1 MYDKFKVPSVIFNVN
16 VNKILRVHLACSKLS
31 VQARVITCFRA
42 WDEYAQLLVFQL
54 MSSSNSAVAR

>member
-1 MYDKFKVPSVIFNVN
+1 MYDKFKVCSVIFNVN
-16 VNKILRVHLACSKLS
+16 VKILRVHLACSKLS
-31 VQARVITCFRA
+31 VQARVITCFHA

>member
-1 MYDKFKVPSVIFNVN
+1 MIFNVD

-31 VQARVITCFRA
+31 VQARVITCFRG